1 MKERTKERLLLIESL
16 DIKEISKDIPSL
28 IPELNMEMILNY
40 SDDDFNSYIKWVK
53 NNKNNKKD

>member
-53 NNKNNKKD
+53 NNKKD